1 MKANFYLQSSFKK
14 KIKMVGATKKFLL
27 FNILFFYKVCLYV
40 RINSIL
46 KVMCIFSRC
55 ELFIIAFVQ
64 ELVN

>member
-1 MKANFYLQSSFKK
+1 MKANFYLQCSLL
-14 KIKMVGATKKFLL
+14 KIKLMVLRRIL
-27 FNILFFYKVCLYV
+27 FNILFFYKDCLYV

-55 ELFIIAFVQ
+55 ELFIIAYVQ

>member
-1 MKANFYLQSSFKK
+1 
-14 KIKMVGATKKFLL
+14 MVGATKKFIL
-27 FNILFFYKVCLYV
+27 FKIPFFFYKVCLYV

-46 KVMCIFSRC
+46 KVICIFSRC